1 MKIQHITPYNITTHK
16 NIKKRENNNTNYNIQ
31 PQLTPQVNLPSTQ
44 NYLSFTGGYSLNL
57 AKTIERL
64 DILAQKK
71 SNLYPP
77 NIREWAGMVLESG
90 NKENKTLINIH
101 KKFYENLKDC
111 FSIEEV
117 KKKFPEFKDVLSD
130 KDVEFSKDSIVHR
143 IKNSELEFFDKDED
157 ISLQLLKLYWG
168 DGFSLNDL
176 KKYANGTDLY
186 HTIKKLNIPTV
197 DRDYG
202 HVLKISDPEYNERLT
217 REMTAKRLASLDRKA
232 QELSGEPVY
241 IKRGPLSAEH
251 KQHISEGLKKFYQE
265 NPEKIYEMSARQRE
279 FYEQNPEKAK
289 ELTRVLK
296 KAWNIFG
303 ADRIKSALSK
313 FMKQNGVTDFNPQ
326 NDPVNISEQQS
337 KLLKKF
343 WGTNEW
349 ARKSFSKNMAHAWK
363 KIKEENETF
372 FTLRTSPTQLIRY
385 IEQKTGVEAGTIN
398 ANTIYNPFLE
408 TSSIDEAS
416 IKLVTTYASKLEGIE
431 NVMADTYQIAI
442 FDVVNKLK
450 DIRKRDKGTEKLLN
464 FATIIIKSNMSKN
477 SGYKVQSTQE
487 AQQDFITLAAIAA
500 EGKNQKLVDIINAS
514 LDDAFEM
521 AMSSNTEFLE
531 KNKDFVLSI
540 LK

>member
-1 MKIQHITPYNITTHK
+1 MKIQHITPYNFAK
-16 NIKKRENNNTNYNIQ
+16 NNNIQKRENNNSKLNST
-31 PQLTPQVNLPSTQ
+31 PQLAQSEMPSFQ

-101 KKFYENLKDC
+101 KKFYESLKDC

-130 KDVEFSKDSIVHR
+130 KDVEFSKDSIVHS
-143 IKNSELEFFDKDED
+143 IKKGELEFFDKDED

-176 KKYANGTDLY
+176 KKYTNGTDLY
-186 HTIKKLNIPTV
+186 HTIKKFKIPTV

-202 HVLKISDPEYNERLT
+202 HVLKMSDPEYNERLT

-251 KQHISEGLKKFYQE
+251 RQHISEGLKKYYQE
-265 NPEKIYEMSARQRE
+265 NPEKIYAMSERQRE
-279 FYEQNPEKAK
+279 FYVQNPEKSE
-289 ELTRVLK
+289 ELARVLK
-296 KAWNIFG
+296 VAWNIFG

-313 FMKQNGVTDFNPQ
+313 FMKKNGVMDFNPESSPI
-326 NDPVNISEQQS
+326 NLPEQQS
-337 KLLKKF
+337 KLLQKF
-343 WGTNEW
+343 WGVNEW
-349 ARKSFSKNMAHAWK
+349 ARKSFSKNMMHAWK
-363 KIKEENETF
+363 KIKEENEATF
-372 FTLRTSPTQLIRY
+372 YFRTVPSQLEKYIKETTDLDPETLNFST
-385 IEQKTGVEAGTIN
+385 EF
-398 ANTIYNPFLE
+398 NPFIGKNH
-408 TSSIDEAS
+408 IDEAS
-416 IKLVTTYASKLEGIE
+416 NNEVTKYINKLNGLENI
-431 NVMADTYQIAI
+431 MADTFQISI
-442 FDVVNKLK
+442 FTIITKLK
-450 DIRKRDKGTEKLLN
+450 DMRKRDKVTDSVLN
-464 FATIIIKSNMSKN
+464 FATSIVKN
-477 SGYKVQSTQE
+477 NTGRNGYKIQTTAE
-487 AQQDFITLAAIAA
+487 AQNDYATLAAFV
-500 EGKNQKLVDIINAS
+500 GTTKRQDLVDVVNNAVDKSFELALFAHPEFVKANEKFIN
-514 LDDAFEM
+514 
-521 AMSSNTEFLE
+521 
-531 KNKDFVLSI
+531 SI